1 MVSVAIFFFRSR
13 CVFARK
19 SRKYIS
25 KETRFVSRFEV
36 WNFRLKKRI
45 TRGRIRFFFLFCS
58 SRELERSFRKHTEI
72 AKPNSSEAK
81 PRGPLCGEKG
91 ERARANLQSERQ
103 TNRRRRCVVIAREG
117 GHAWRNTYT
126 RNKQVHAYTYSAHGK

>member
-45 TRGRIRFFFLFCS
+45 TRGRIRFFFLFVRAENWREVFES
-58 SRELERSFRKHTEI
+58 TLKSRNRTAAKRSHEGHYAERK
-72 AKPNSSEAK
+72 AKE
-81 PRGPLCGEKG
+81 RGRIS
-91 ERARANLQSERQ
+91 RARGKRIVVV
-103 TNRRRRCVVIAREG
+103 VVIAREG

-126 RNKQVHAYTYSAHGK
+126 RK